1 MIEVLYTNDWLLSS
15 KLSFRCD
22 IYCRGKYWTEF
33 PGRNR
38 NTERW
43 RDLHILH
50 LQGVKNPGLK
60 PWYAYSYMSSQSPPL
75 CLVRVSFQIYLGPR
89 SDREDKLSHLLLVQ
103 GVYLWIMKVTQQFTE
118 AIMTLTWRIIGFS
131 MISHAF
137 CCPVLKSVQLMW
149 NYHKT
154 DFKDLFK
161 RYLIKRWCSCQKWFF
176 HWNKY

>member
-1 MIEVLYTNDWLLSS
+1 MKFFIQMIDCLLSS
-15 KLSFRCD
+15 KLPFRCD

-43 RDLHILH
+43 RDLHILY

-89 SDREDKLSHLLLVQ
+89 SYREDKLFHLLLVQ

-137 CCPVLKSVQLMW
+137 CCPALKSKVEKIS
-149 NYHKT
+149 Y
-154 DFKDLFK
+154 
-161 RYLIKRWCSCQKWFF
+161 IRWTCAANVKLSQDRLQRSF
-176 HWNKY
+176 